1 MKPGEKLAYARE
13 RAGMTQKEL
22 VEHEEIAYSREA
34 IAKYETGAR
43 TFPKSLYPSVTK
55 ALDDPQYYFESWEET
70 TGFVSIPYFDGSFI
84 DRHPAAMVHL
94 VKTETVEA
102 IEQVDLMCW
111 YKPSENRT
119 EHEKEDV
126 RQVIKELLD
135 AAASM
140 INLAAELCKD
150 NGFSMKSLFRE
161 WRVSLKVRKYKR

>member
-1 MKPGEKLAYARE
+1 MTIGRKIADARKRTGHSQRSLSE
-13 RAGMTQKEL
+13 MEEVAVSKE
-22 VEHEEIAYSREA
+22 S
-34 IAKYETGAR
+34 IAKYEKGTR
-43 TFPKSLYPSVTK
+43 TFPKDMYPRVAG
-55 ALDDPQYYFESWEET
+55 ALDDPQFYFETWQET
-70 TGFVSIPYFDGSFI
+70 TGYVSIPYFNGAVI

-94 VKTETVEA
+94 VKSETVEA
-102 IEQVDLMCW
+102 IDQVEMVCW

-161 WRVSLKVRKYKR
+161 WRVSLKARKYER